1 MTMPK
6 IPRMPKMRRRPIR
19 PIRIGLPLSL
29 ALLSLTLTACPLDE
43 DPSFDD
49 WCGAELCHWDLVQGN
64 IQKVAT
70 WNDHDYGVS
79 LVGPQVTLIQQTDIS
94 SVSCLEFKVIADL
107 DPAASV
113 YLEMSFTGDGTNQYR
128 ERIPSAAWQ
137 PLTFL
142 VAAPTWYDTLA
153 VTISKESDGRAV
165 LARLEVNSGSGCTG
179 TPIPLDNRPAGAWCE
194 TAGECTSGT
203 CAPSNV
209 CTQTFAACDDNTPCA
224 GQTGPCVAWPA
235 TCQ

>member
-1 MTMPK
+1 MTTPK
-6 IPRMPKMRRRPIR
+6 TSKTPTTPI
-19 PIRIGLPLSL
+19 LL
-29 ALLSLTLTACPLDE
+29 ALLTLTIAACPLDE

-49 WCGAELCHWDLVQGN
+49 WCGAELCHWQLAQGT
-64 IQKVAT
+64 IQKVPT

-79 LVGPQVTLIQQTDIS
+79 LLGPQVTLTQKTDIS
-94 SVSCLEFKVIADL
+94 SVPCLEFKVIADL

-128 ERIPSAAWQ
+128 QRIPSAAWQ

-142 VAAPTWYDTLA
+142 VAAPTWYHSLA
-153 VTISKESDGRAV
+153 VTISKESDGLAV
-165 LARLEVNSGSGCTG
+165 LARLEVNSGDGCTG
-179 TPIPLDNRPAGAWCE
+179 APIALDNRPSGAWCE
-194 TAGECTSGT
+194 AGAECTSGA

-209 CTQTFAACDDNTPCA
+209 CSQTLAACDADTPCT
-224 GQTGPCVAWPA
+224 GNTGPCVAWPA

>member
-1 MTMPK
+1 MTTPK
-6 IPRMPKMRRRPIR
+6 TPV
-19 PIRIGLPLSL
+19 LL
-29 ALLSLTLTACPLDE
+29 ALLTLTITACPLDE

-49 WCGAELCHWDLVQGN
+49 WCGAELCHWQLGQGN
-64 IQKVAT
+64 IQKVPT

-79 LVGPQVTLIQQTDIS
+79 LLGPEVTLTQKTDIS
-94 SVSCLEFKVIADL
+94 SVRCLEFKVIANL

-128 ERIPSAAWQ
+128 QRLPSATWQ

-142 VAAPTWYDTLA
+142 VSAPTWYDSLA
-153 VTISKESDGRAV
+153 VTISKESDGLAV
-165 LARLEVNSGSGCTG
+165 LARLEVNSADGCTG
-179 TPIPLDNRPAGAWCE
+179 APIPLDGRPSGAWCE
-194 TAGECTSGT
+194 DGAECTSGA

-209 CTQTFAACDDNTPCA
+209 CSQTLASCDADRPCP
-224 GQTGPCVAWPA
+224 GQSGPCVAWPP